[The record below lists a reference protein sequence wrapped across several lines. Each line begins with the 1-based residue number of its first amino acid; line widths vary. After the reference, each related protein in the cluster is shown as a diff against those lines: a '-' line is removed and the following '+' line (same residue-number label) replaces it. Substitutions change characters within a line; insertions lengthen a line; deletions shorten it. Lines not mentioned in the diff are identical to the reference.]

1 MAYLSD
7 LVLTA
12 ICLSL
17 VFGSMAF
24 GIARGRRVKAE
35 SKPEHEHLGT
45 IQSALLGLLALLLGF
60 AFAGAMDRF
69 VDRQDALARE
79 ASAIGTAYD
88 RAGLV
93 FQPEALRVHL
103 REYISLRLDLFHER
117 REAKAREIIRRLDE
131 RYHLVLQQAFN
142 EGTHSPALANLLITG
157 VEAVDNELSARNA
170 IDRRHLPLEFIL
182 IMIVASCVAMGTV
195 GYGVGIAQRRSV
207 GTAYSLAALVGVTLC
222 MTLDFDRPGQGLI
235 QIDPAPL
242 LELAEKVGV
251 AR

>member
-1 MAYLSD
+1 MSFFSD
-7 LVLTA
+7 VVLTA
-12 ICLSL
+12 VCLSL
-17 VFGSMAF
+17 VFASMAF

-79 ASAIGTAYD
+79 ANAIGTAYD

-93 FQPEALRVHL
+93 AVPETLRAHL
-103 REYISLRLDLFHER
+103 REYVSVRLELFHER
-117 REAKAREIIRRLDE
+117 RDAKARDIIRRLDE
-131 RYHLVLQQAFN
+131 RYYGVLQQALN
-142 EGTHSPALANLLITG
+142 EASHSPSLATLLITG

-170 IDRRHLPLEFIL
+170 IDRRHLPLEFVL
-182 IMIVASCVAMGTV
+182 IMIVASCVSMGTV
-195 GYGVGIAQRRSV
+195 GYGVGMAERRSV
-207 GTAYSLAALVGVTLC
+207 GTAYALAGLVGVSLC

-242 LELAEKVGV
+242 YELAEKVG
-251 AR
+251 ARR

>member
-1 MAYLSD
+1 MSFLSD
-7 LVLTA
+7 LILTA
-12 ICLSL
+12 VCLSL

-79 ASAIGTAYD
+79 ANAIGTAYD
-88 RAGLV
+88 RAGLSAA
-93 FQPEALRVHL
+93 PEALRGHL
-103 REYISLRLDLFHER
+103 RDYVAIRLELFRER
-117 REAKAREIIRRLDE
+117 REAKAREIIHRLDQ
-131 RYHLVLQQAFN
+131 RYGLLLQQTLNAS
-142 EGTHSPALANLLITG
+142 ESTPALANLLVTG

-170 IDRRHLPLEFIL
+170 LDRRHLPLEFIV

-195 GYGVGIAQRRSV
+195 GFGVGIAERRSV
-207 GTAYSLAALVGVTLC
+207 GAAYALAGLVGVTLC

-242 LELAEKVGV
+242 YELAEKVG
-251 AR
+251 AKP